1 MAHYAILDD
10 DNLVLQVITGVDE
23 DETESLPDGF
33 DNWEAFYSS
42 IHGNKTII
50 RTSYNT
56 LEGVHSEGK
65 TPLRGNYAGPGYH
78 YLPDDDVFLPPKRF
92 DYFVPDLANFVWKPP
107 IPKPDDVKN
116 WVWDDDDYQ
125 NDNTTGWVE
134 IPPPE

>member
-33 DNWEAFYSS
+33 DNCEAFYSS

-56 LEGVHSEGK
+56 LEGFPVTIRIEIIK
-65 TPLRGNYAGPGYH
+65 PL
-78 YLPDDDVFLPPKRF
+78 
-92 DYFVPDLANFVWKPP
+92 W
-107 IPKPDDVKN
+107 
-116 WVWDDDDYQ
+116 W
-125 NDNTTGWVE
+125 
-134 IPPPE
+134 